1 MKRAC
6 AKDRK
11 SKQNQHGFFDQACK
25 GKKLL
30 EVEDE
35 ANLRSLSRP
44 LNLTMSSPD
53 ASASAPSSS
62 SACVPL
68 EVTAN
73 VSRPPNVLLVT
84 EAAKKAHTKPDM
96 RVDKVMME
104 G

>member
-1 MKRAC
+1 M
-6 AKDRK
+6 
-11 SKQNQHGFFDQACK
+11 
-25 GKKLL
+25 
-30 EVEDE
+30 EDE

-62 SACVPL
+62 PACVPL
-68 EVTAN
+68 EVTGS